1 MKITVRQA
9 GGVVGHLP
17 GLANVPGHRPLS
29 VDTAAL
35 APEQRAQIERLVEQ
49 AGIIENPRPAARTY
63 SGAERLISVEVD
75 GKTYT
80 ARFREGDIP
89 EEVTGL
95 IEAVRAAAG
104 QNGA

>member
-49 AGIIENPRPAARTY
+49 AGIIENPRPSARSY
-63 SGAERLISVEVD
+63 AGAERLISVEVD

-80 ARFREGDIP
+80 ARFQEGDIP
-89 EEVTGL
+89 EEVAGL

-104 QNGA
+104 QSGA

>member
-35 APEQRAQIERLVEQ
+35 APEERAQVERLVEQ
-49 AGIIENPRPAARTY
+49 AGIIDGPRPAARTY

-80 ARFREGDIP
+80 ARFQEGGLPD
-89 EEVTGL
+89 EVVEL

-104 QNGA
+104 QSGT